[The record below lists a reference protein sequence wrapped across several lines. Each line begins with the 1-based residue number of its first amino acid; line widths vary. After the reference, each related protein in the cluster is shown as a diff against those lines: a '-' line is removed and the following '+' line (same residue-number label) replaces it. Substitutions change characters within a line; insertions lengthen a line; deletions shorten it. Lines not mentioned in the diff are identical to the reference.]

1 MRIPGRPVATRAR
14 ALRGGA
20 LALTCLVALTC
31 WPARS
36 SLAAA
41 PLAHREVLPNGIVLL
56 VAERPAVPIVAVRV
70 LMRAGSVHD
79 PTDRGGLANLTGAV
93 VTRGT
98 AKRTGPELDSAI
110 EFVGG
115 SVEAGA
121 GRDTLTVSMTT
132 QKKDMTLGLDLV
144 SEVVLTPAFPEAEV
158 TRKVSEIQAAIKR
171 SEEDPGTVAARALGK
186 LVFQGH
192 PYGRP
197 VEGTRESL
205 GKLTRD
211 DVVKFYREYARPDT
225 TVIAVVGAVTVDE
238 ARREIMARFGSW
250 ARPSTPLPTVPLATV
265 SATGR
270 EETVTRELTQATIM
284 FGRQAILQTD
294 PDYFPLAVASYVLG
308 GGSASRLY
316 TRVRE
321 ESGLAYSVYS
331 WVSPW
336 RNGASF
342 AVSAQTRTAEVPKVV
357 AMIREELT
365 RMGREP
371 VADRELALAKQYL
384 IGSFPLRLDTSGK
397 VADFLVAVEDRGLG
411 LDYADRYKERIG
423 KVTAA
428 DVQRVAAKFFGP
440 AAFDLVVVGAT
451 K

>member
-1 MRIPGRPVATRAR
+1 MMT
-14 ALRGGA
+14 
-20 LALTCLVALTC
+20 T
-31 WPARS
+31 RS
-36 SLAAA
+36 SLTLLAALASLLVSGSAGAA

-70 LMRAGSVHD
+70 LMRAGAVYD
-79 PTDRGGLANLTGAV
+79 PAERAGLANLTGAV
-93 VTRGT
+93 LTRGT

-115 SVEAGA
+115 SLQAGA
-121 GRDTLTVSMTT
+121 GRDSLTVSLTA
-132 QKKDMTLGLDLV
+132 QKKDLTLGLDLV
-144 SEVVLTPAFPEAEV
+144 SEVILSPALPDGEV

-171 SEEDPGTVAARALGK
+171 SDEDPGTVAGRALGR

-192 PYGRP
+192 PYGSP
-197 VEGTRESL
+197 VEGTRESVAR
-205 GKLTRD
+205 LTRD
-211 DVVKFYREYARPDT
+211 DVVKFYREHARPDT

-238 ARREIMARFGSW
+238 ARREITARFGSW
-250 ARPSTPLPTVPLATV
+250 TRPADALPSVVPATA
-265 SATGR
+265 SASKR
-270 EETVTRELTQATIM
+270 EESVKRELTQTTIM
-284 FGRQAILQTD
+284 FGRQAVLQTD
-294 PDYFPLAVASYVLG
+294 PDYFPLSVASYVLG

-336 RNGASF
+336 RYGSSF
-342 AVSAQTRTAEVPKVV
+342 AVSAQTRTAEAPKVV
-357 AMIREELT
+357 AMIREELA

-371 VADRELALAKQYL
+371 VGDRELALAKQYL
-384 IGSFPLRLDTSGK
+384 IGSFPMRLDTSGK

-411 LDYADRYKERIG
+411 LDYGERYKERIG

-428 DVQRVAAKFFGP
+428 DVQRVAVKYFP
-440 AAFDLVVVGAT
+440 PTSFDLVIVGDT

>member
-1 MRIPGRPVATRAR
+1 VALAWWPGRSP
-14 ALRGGA
+14 
-20 LALTCLVALTC
+20 
-31 WPARS
+31 
-36 SLAAA
+36 LAAA
-41 PLAHREVLPNGIVLL
+41 PLAHREILPNGIVLL

-70 LMRAGSVHD
+70 LMRAGAVHD
-79 PTDRGGLANLTGAV
+79 PVDRGGLANLTGAV

-115 SVEAGA
+115 SIEAGA

-144 SEVVLTPAFPEAEV
+144 SEVVLTPAFPDAEV

-171 SEEDPGTVAARALGK
+171 SEEDPGTVASRALGK

-197 VEGTRESL
+197 VEGTRESV
-205 GKLTRD
+205 GKLTRE

-250 ARPSTPLPTVPLATV
+250 ARPSTQLPTVPLATV
-265 SATGR
+265 SVTGR
-270 EETVTRELTQATIM
+270 EETVKRELTQATIM

-336 RNGASF
+336 RHGASF
-342 AVSAQTRTAEVPKVV
+342 AVSAQTRTAEVPKVI
-357 AMIREELT
+357 AMIREELA
-365 RMGREP
+365 RMGRGP

-411 LDYADRYKERIG
+411 LDYADRYKEQIG

-428 DVQRVAAKFFGP
+428 DVQRVAAKFFTP
-440 AAFDLVVVGAT
+440 AVFDLVVVSAA

>member
-1 MRIPGRPVATRAR
+1 MAPRSAPV
-14 ALRGGA
+14 LGS
-20 LALTCLVALTC
+20 LVALTTLLAYG
-31 WPARS
+31 P
-36 SLAAA
+36 AAA
-41 PLAHREVLPNGIVLL
+41 AALAHREVLPNGIVLL

-70 LMRAGSVHD
+70 LMRAGAVYD
-79 PTDRGGLANLTGAV
+79 PPDRAGLANLTGAV
-93 VTRGT
+93 LTRGT

-115 SVEAGA
+115 SLQAGA
-121 GRDTLTVSMTT
+121 ARDGLTVSLAA
-132 QKKDMTLGLDLV
+132 QKKDLTLGLDLV

-158 TRKVSEIQAAIKR
+158 ARKVSEIQAAIKR
-171 SEEDPGTVAARALGK
+171 SEEDPNTVAARALSR

-192 PYGRP
+192 PYASP
-197 VEGTRESL
+197 VEGTRESVAR
-205 GKLTRD
+205 LTRD
-211 DVVKFYREYARPDT
+211 DVVKFYGEHARPDT
-225 TVIAVVGAVTVDE
+225 TIVAVVGAVTVDE

-250 ARPSTPLPTVPLATV
+250 ARPTHPLPSVPPATA
-265 SATGR
+265 SASTR
-270 EETVTRELTQATIM
+270 EETITRELTQTTIM
-284 FGRQAILQTD
+284 FGRQAIGQTD

-336 RNGASF
+336 RHGASF

-357 AMIREELT
+357 VMIREELA
-365 RMGREP
+365 RMGRAP
-371 VADRELALAKQYL
+371 VGDRELALAKQYL

-397 VADFLVAVEDRGLG
+397 VADFLVAVEDRGVG
-411 LDYADRYKERIG
+411 LDYPDRYKERIG

-428 DVQRVAAKFFGP
+428 DVQRVAAKFFP
-440 AAFDLVVVGAT
+440 PSSFDLVIVGDT